1 MIAAQEARDIANQ
14 ITTLESQ
21 NQLKAIDQ
29 TIWGAAVLGKFSADI
44 TCMSLSPCVEEYI
57 ERAGY
62 SLTPSGEL
70 GTSRKISW

>member
-1 MIAAQEARDIANQ
+1 MITPQEARDIANQ

-29 TIWGAAVLGKFSADI
+29 AIWGAAALGKLSADI
-44 TCMSLSPCVEEYI
+44 TRIPLLPCVEEYI

-62 SLTPSGEL
+62 TITPPGEL
-70 GTSRKISW
+70 GTSRIISW